1 VTCKPKLHPSFTRAV
16 KDLKRTYR
24 NAGDDL
30 GEAIEFLLEHPRS
43 APVIPK
49 DFGARKLR
57 VRSHD
62 MQTGKSGGFRL
73 IYKWQSPIVH
83 VLFAYPKP
91 RQSSI
96 SSQVLKELCS
106 EAGLI

>member
-1 VTCKPKLHPSFTRAV
+1 MTCKPQFHPSFERAV

-24 NAGDDL
+24 HVGSDCE
-30 GEAIEFLLEHPRS
+30 EAIDFLLKHPDVP
-43 APVIPK
+43 PVIPK

-57 VRSHD
+57 VASTD
-62 MQTGKSGGFRL
+62 MRTGKSGGFRL
-73 IYKWQSPIVH
+73 IYKWQGAIVH
-83 VLFAYPKP
+83 MLWVYPKP

-96 SSQVLKELCS
+96 SSQVLKELCR